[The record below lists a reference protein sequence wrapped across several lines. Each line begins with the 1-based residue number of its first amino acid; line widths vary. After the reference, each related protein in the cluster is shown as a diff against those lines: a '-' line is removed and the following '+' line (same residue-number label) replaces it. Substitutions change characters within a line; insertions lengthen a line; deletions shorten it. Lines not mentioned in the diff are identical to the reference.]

1 MWGGVICLE
10 MYVRDSENK
19 KIFLEKLVCKDV
31 SLLRS
36 QSICLS
42 SIILSKIISIQTI
55 RYNNKKQ
62 LEKLID
68 FSKHFMLCVNQF
80 TSVMKLCR
88 EANFNQV

>member
-19 KIFLEKLVCKDV
+19 KLFLEKLVCKDI

-36 QSICLS
+36 QSICLN

-62 LEKLID
+62 LEKLNEHN
-68 FSKHFMLCVNQF
+68 FLTNGFFKTFHALCK
-80 TSVMKLCR
+80 SVYICDETL
-88 EANFNQV
+88 